1 MQEARLYY
9 LCTVKYI
16 GLSGHSPKLKATTP
30 LSLIPILLNLKEE
43 EEGGEG
49 GGYNSPLTHP
59 HYAPVEDL

>member
-1 MQEARLYY
+1 M
-9 LCTVKYI
+9 KYI
-16 GLSGHSPKLKATTP
+16 GLSGHSPKLKKAKTP

-59 HYAPVEDL
+59 HSAPVEDL